1 MSIWRQFIIGVPG
14 RFLER
19 IGLCRQGVGPASPP
33 SALPGNSPTRGE
45 IGDATARSTTG
56 IALKARPPIVDGTTK
71 FDAFWKQISPLVGE
85 MSGRTEGDSAGPIH
99 CDAPRSPTRSPVR
112 ALITLAIVLIMTGL
126 VAIGLEWA
134 DRTFPPPLERA
145 QIFSREVLDKDG
157 HLLRAFATPDGR
169 WRLKTRVDDVDPR
182 FLDMLVAYEDQRFY
196 EHHGVDPLAL
206 GRAALQFV
214 TNGRIVSG
222 ASTLSMQVARL
233 IEPRERRTW
242 AAKLLQ
248 VARAIQIERRLGK
261 DQILALYLTHAPYG
275 GNLEGVRAA
284 SLAWFGKEP
293 RRLAVGE
300 AALLVALPQLPEK
313 RRPDRNL
320 AAADAARERVL
331 GRAAVAKVI
340 GQGESERA
348 AMTAIPTRR
357 LQLPAHAAHLAEAAL
372 RKEPKAL
379 RHETTL
385 RRDIQR
391 GLETVAREGAQRLG
405 PKVSVAMVMADA
417 RTGEIVGEVGS
428 ADYFDASRS
437 GWIDMARVTRSP
449 GSTLKPFIYGLAFE
463 EGIVSQETIIEDRPA
478 DFFGYRPRN
487 FDMSYQGDVS
497 VREALQLS
505 LNVPA
510 IRLLDAV
517 GPSRLMVRFRRA
529 EVHPKLPPN
538 EAPGLAIGLGGVGIT
553 LRDLVQLYAGLANRG
568 WPVRL
573 GDGIEGKPGL
583 IDGEPLLS
591 TVATW
596 QVADILSG
604 VLPPAGTR
612 QHGIAYKT
620 GTSYGYRDAW
630 SVGFD
635 GRYVLG
641 VWAGRPDN
649 GAVPG
654 LSGYGAAA
662 PILFEGFAKA
672 GIAITALPDAPAGA
686 IRLGQADLPIGQR
699 RFSVTANG
707 LPSTSIREAA
717 PRIVF
722 PPEGARVEL
731 GAAAGQAIIPLTLKL
746 QGGRAPF
753 RWLANGR
760 PLPDVP
766 PRRVSQWL
774 PDGGGYSTLTVIDA
788 LGRASTVRVFVE

>member
-1 MSIWRQFIIGVPG
+1 MMFSRRKSNRKGIVAAAPRDPSRRG
-14 RFLER
+14 RAIVAVSLVL
-19 IGLCRQGVGPASPP
+19 IL
-33 SALPGNSPTRGE
+33 SALAVFT
-45 IGDATARSTTG
+45 
-56 IALKARPPIVDGTTK
+56 
-71 FDAFWKQISPLVGE
+71 F
-85 MSGRTEGDSAGPIH
+85 
-99 CDAPRSPTRSPVR
+99 
-112 ALITLAIVLIMTGL
+112 
-126 VAIGLEWA
+126 EWA
-134 DRTFPPPLERA
+134 DRAFPPPLSEA
-145 QIFSREVLDKDG
+145 EAVSAEVLDRNG
-157 HLLRAFATPDGR
+157 HLLRAFATKDGL
-169 WRLKTRVDDVDPR
+169 WRLKTTAQDVDPR
-182 FLDMLVAYEDQRFY
+182 FIAMLIAYEDQRFR

-206 GRAALQFV
+206 ARAALQFITSGHV
-214 TNGRIVSG
+214 VSG

-233 IEPRERRTW
+233 IEPRERRTL
-242 AAKLLQ
+242 AAKLRQ

-261 DQILALYLTHAPYG
+261 DEILDLYLTHAPYG

-293 RRLAVGE
+293 RRLSAGE

-320 AAADAARERVL
+320 PAAEAARKRVL
-331 GRAAVAKVI
+331 ARAAVARVI
-340 GQGESERA
+340 GEGEAERA

-357 LQLPAHAAHLAEAAL
+357 LQLPAHAAHLAEAAR
-372 RKEPKAL
+372 RKHPAER
-379 RHETTL
+379 RHPTTL
-385 RRDIQR
+385 SRNIQR
-391 GLETVAREGAQRLG
+391 GLEGVAREGAARLG
-405 PKVSVAMVMADA
+405 PKVSVAMVMADS

-437 GWIDMARVTRSP
+437 GWIDMTRITRSP

-463 EGIVSQETIIEDRPA
+463 EGLVSQETIIEDRPA

-487 FDMSYQGDVS
+487 FDMNYQGDVS

-510 IRLLDAV
+510 IRLLDAI

-529 EVHPKLPPN
+529 DVRPKLPPH

-553 LRDLVQLYAGLANRG
+553 LRELVQLYAGLANQG

-573 GDGIEGKPGL
+573 GNGIEGVPGP

-591 TVATW
+591 TVAAW
-596 QVADILSG
+596 HVADILSD
-604 VLPPAGTR
+604 VLPPAGSR
-612 QHGIAYKT
+612 RHGIAYKT

-641 VWAGRPDN
+641 VWVGRADN

-654 LSGYGAAA
+654 LTGYGAAA

-672 GIAITALPDAPAGA
+672 GIAITPLPGPPAGA
-686 IRLGQADLPIGQR
+686 VRLVQADLPISQR

-707 LPSTSIREAA
+707 LLSASAREAA
-717 PRIVF
+717 PQIVF

-731 GAAAGQAIIPLTLKL
+731 GAHGDGEITPLTLKL

-760 PLPDVP
+760 PLPDVTR
-766 PRRVSQWL
+766 RRVSQWL

-788 LGRASTVRVFVE
+788 LGRAASVRVFVQ